1 MEATL
6 LVLAGFAVLF
16 ALGVLLTKDNFYAV
30 VFMSATMV
38 LIAGIYAIFQLQMVS
53 ILIIFIFVG
62 AIGMV
67 TVVLAATY
75 RREPE
80 RQFSPYWAVFTVVT
94 AFLAAYYLLMRSVP
108 LGTARGFELVLT
120 SDLVL
125 LITSMVTLIILV
137 ALSALRLT
145 GGVSS

>member
-38 LIAGIYAIFQLQMVS
+38 LIAGINAIFQLQMVS

-94 AFLAAYYLLMRSVP
+94 AFLAAYYRLMRSVP